1 MSLVAWYP
9 LTKDCKNYGT
19 DGIDLSQK
27 GTNTFLK
34 GKLGNALTYETA
46 AIANRFDRDN
56 FPKVTGFSWA
66 VWVKTNSFTGNP
78 RYAFT
83 QGRADVNSD
92 GWGLGFSGTSDHF
105 MVRYGNMNYGVPYTP
120 DEWTHLAFS
129 IDDNKVAKIY
139 KNGELIRQETPQAT
153 PDYSEGN
160 GKFTL
165 GCFGYIS
172 GHIYPMTGAICDFRY
187 YDHALSKSEIKE
199 ISKGLVC
206 HLPLNNNGEGRP
218 NLLIGSERYTKD
230 SPLTR
235 TKAGI
240 DGWQRESTLYTE
252 RIEAGTYTLQAETDG
267 VWHAHS
273 TPSGGYDPSYRY
285 CSIWLVSAAS
295 ENDSEKDINICF
307 GATVPN
313 KVNLSY
319 GGTYHIRTNLYSNGT
334 DSMTINFWNFKLE
347 REDTASVF
355 SPYSTNNIE
364 YDVSGFENNCTI
376 VNSPVYTS
384 DTPVYDVGMNF
395 NQTGY
400 LKTDSFGVYADK
412 FTVSFWLNPSDS
424 IVSQH
429 FLMGTHNN
437 WTNNGFAM
445 WRDTTGGVDGQ
456 YYYSVLYRSPEEE
469 NHGSLQLIVD
479 TNKWTYVT
487 FVYDGTTCSLYKNG
501 VLFKAGTYGKG
512 GEIYHPVLYLG
523 TGRYGNLNTETDESI
538 MSDFRFYATAF
549 TAEDVMNEYK
559 SKAKIDK
566 NGNMYCKQY
575 IEEHKQSLF
584 MLDNGNNAAV
594 FGNYAMTPTYDTS
607 KFSENNIKI
616 TWGRAIPD
624 SELTASKSGFYWQL
638 KKSVIKNFK
647 VGSTYLF
654 EFDIR
659 CSKTL
664 VGYIGYEFFAKFKN
678 VTVGTDYQHI
688 SLKVDYTREDTTEYG
703 AFVFYFYGDN
713 GQQINIGD
721 WMQIRNFHIYEQDK
735 EVNINK
741 KGLFFSNDLNEQ
753 ESMEEMM
760 IKELDDGS
768 VWARIFWHDVSSDA
782 TYFTNEEE
790 AKSCN
795 KSNRYSNL
803 KSIGDMKYNGD
814 YYEFMLCYPQHSTTK
829 YNRWIQTVNPLE
841 TRSNANQT
849 ALTMGYEAVHIDFT
863 TYWYYGMGLCSN
875 SLSFLDCEAGH
886 NNWFGAIGQYGAHSG
901 GMPAPIESGMN
912 QVQSEVELWVRV
924 DDSFKSQNKA
934 IIKNTFIKGENLI
947 EN

>member
-273 TPSGGYDPSYRY
+273 APSGGYDPSYRY

-566 NGNMYCKQY
+566 NGNVYCKQY
-575 IEEHKQSLF
+575 VENNKSEELLITQYLQFSQNYEEATINREV
-584 MLDNGNNAAV
+584 NGDQQITTVTFGDV
-594 FGNYAMTPTYDTS
+594 FTGWKYLITKSFDTS
-607 KFSENNIKI
+607 IILGKKLL
-616 TWGRAIPD
+616 
-624 SELTASKSGFYWQL
+624 LTFQY
-638 KKSVIKNFK
+638 K
-647 VGSTYLF
+647 VGKEYDSHVGLGFMAGDSSGRQPISVGQIFPTTEWQTYSGVITMG
-654 EFDIR
+654 DTYA
-659 CSKTL
+659 KQG
-664 VGYIGYEFFAKFKN
+664 VYIGFHSPIASNIFYIK
-678 VTVGTDYQHI
+678 DM
-688 SLKVDYTREDTTEYG
+688 SLKIYEDTEM
-703 AFVFYFYGDN
+703 N
-713 GQQINIGD
+713 LS
-721 WMQIRNFHIYEQDK
+721 
-735 EVNINK
+735 K
-741 KGLFFSNDLNEQ
+741 KG
-753 ESMEEMM
+753 
-760 IKELDDGS
+760 
-768 VWARIFWHDVSSDA
+768 
-782 TYFTNEEE
+782 
-790 AKSCN
+790 
-795 KSNRYSNL
+795 
-803 KSIGDMKYNGD
+803 
-814 YYEFMLCYPQHSTTK
+814 
-829 YNRWIQTVNPLE
+829 
-841 TRSNANQT
+841 
-849 ALTMGYEAVHIDFT
+849 
-863 TYWYYGMGLCSN
+863 
-875 SLSFLDCEAGH
+875 
-886 NNWFGAIGQYGAHSG
+886 
-901 GMPAPIESGMN
+901 
-912 QVQSEVELWVRV
+912 
-924 DDSFKSQNKA
+924 
-934 IIKNTFIKGENLI
+934 NLI
-947 EN
+947 SKENIEIGSGTVAEQHKTGITVSNQIIEN